1 MESESIV
8 FESLPI
14 PEPVLQG
21 IRDAGFKECTP
32 IQAKTLPISL
42 TGKDVAGQAQTGTG
56 KTAAFLISTFT
67 RLVTHEPMP
76 QKGKQ
81 WVAPRALIIAP
92 TRELALQIERDALL
106 LGKHCEQKIL
116 CVYGGVDYEKQK
128 DSIKKGVDI
137 LIATPGRLIDY
148 YKQKFFSLKGVEV
161 LVIDE
166 ADRLFDMGFIQDVRY
181 ILRNISPYQKRQS
194 MLFSATL
201 NFRVMELC
209 YEHMNEPIPV
219 KIEPDRVV
227 VEKIKQVLYHVGK
240 HEKFNLLLGLLK
252 TETPGKTLI
261 FTNMKST
268 AEKLEAQLKY
278 HDYNVQQISG
288 DLHQKKRIKV
298 LEQFTEGEI
307 DILIATD
314 VASRGLHVDDI
325 THVINYDVPQ
335 DPEDYIHRIGRTA
348 RAGRDGDAITFAC
361 EDYAEHLMAI
371 EDTLKK
377 KIPVEWP
384 EDELF
389 LEPKEGMPAF
399 KRRRPSG
406 PPGRRG
412 DGGGNRRGTP
422 SNGRRPSGGG
432 RSRSGGPKS
441 SSKPGGSSSSKSGAP
456 KSGNRRRRPS
466 GPRKNTSSSGNK

>member
-1 MESESIV
+1 MESEITESETIE
-8 FESLPI
+8 FASLPI

-21 IRDAGFKECTP
+21 IRDAGFTECTP

-42 TGKDVAGQAQTGTG
+42 SGKDVAGQAQTGTG
-56 KTAAFLISTFT
+56 KTAAFLISTFA
-67 RLVTHEPMP
+67 RLLTHEPMP

-81 WVAPRALIIAP
+81 WVAPRSLIIAP

-106 LGKHCEQKIL
+106 LGKHCGLKIL
-116 CVYGGVDYEKQK
+116 CVYGGVDYDKQK
-128 DSIKKGVDI
+128 EAIEKGIDI

-148 YKQKFFSLKGVEV
+148 YKQKLFSLKGVEV

-166 ADRLFDMGFIQDVRY
+166 ADRLFDMGFIVDVRY

-209 YEHMNEPIPV
+209 YEHMNEPVPI
-219 KIEPDRVV
+219 KIEPETVV

-240 HEKFNLLLGLLK
+240 NEKLKLLLGLLK
-252 TETPGKTLI
+252 SETPGKTLI

-268 AEKLEAQLKY
+268 AERLELQLKY
-278 HDYNVQQISG
+278 NDYNAQQISG
-288 DLHQKKRIKV
+288 DLPQKKRIKV
-298 LEQFTEGEI
+298 LEQFTEGDI

-377 KIPVEWP
+377 KIPVDWP
-384 EDELF
+384 DEALF
-389 LEPKEGMPAF
+389 LEPKAGMPVY
-399 KRRRPSG
+399 KRKRPSG
-406 PPGRRG
+406 PPTR
-412 DGGGNRRGTP
+412 GGNSRGGSST
-422 SNGRRPSGGG
+422 GRRPSGGG
-432 RSRSGGPKS
+432 GRSGGPKPS
-441 SSKPGGSSSSKSGAP
+441 GKPGSS
-456 KSGNRRRRPS
+456 SGNRRRRP
-466 GPRKNTSSSGNK
+466 GQR

>member
-1 MESESIV
+1 M
-8 FESLPI
+8 
-14 PEPVLQG
+14 
-21 IRDAGFKECTP
+21 
-32 IQAKTLPISL
+32 
-42 TGKDVAGQAQTGTG
+42 
-56 KTAAFLISTFT
+56 
-67 RLVTHEPMP
+67 
-76 QKGKQ
+76 
-81 WVAPRALIIAP
+81 
-92 TRELALQIERDALL
+92 
-106 LGKHCEQKIL
+106 
-116 CVYGGVDYEKQK
+116 
-128 DSIKKGVDI
+128 
-137 LIATPGRLIDY
+137 
-148 YKQKFFSLKGVEV
+148 
-161 LVIDE
+161 VIDE
-166 ADRLFDMGFIQDVRY
+166 ADRLFDMGFIVDVRY
-181 ILRNISPYQKRQS
+181 ILRNISPYSKRQS

-209 YEHMNEPIPV
+209 YEHMNEPVPV

-252 TETPGKTLI
+252 SETPGKTLI

-268 AEKLEAQLKY
+268 AERLESQLKY
-278 HDYNVQQISG
+278 NDYNAQQISG

-348 RAGRDGDAITFAC
+348 RAGKDGDAITFAC

-384 EDELF
+384 DDALF
-389 LEPKEGMPAF
+389 LEPKEGMPLF

-406 PPGRRG
+406 PPAR
-412 DGGGNRRGTP
+412 GGNSRGAP

-432 RSRSGGPKS
+432 GRSRSGGPKPS
-441 SSKPGGSSSSKSGAP
+441 NKPGGSSD
-456 KSGNRRRRPS
+456 NRRRRPTHT
-466 GPRKNTSSSGNK
+466 RKSTPSSGNK

>member
-1 MESESIV
+1 MESDIVESETIE

-14 PEPVLQG
+14 PEPVLRG
-21 IRDAGFKECTP
+21 IRDAGFKACTP

-42 TGKDVAGQAQTGTG
+42 SGKDVAGQAQTGTG

-81 WVAPRALIIAP
+81 WVAPRSLIIAP

-106 LGKHCEQKIL
+106 LGKHCGLKIL
-116 CVYGGVDYEKQK
+116 CVYGGVDYDKQK
-128 DSIKKGVDI
+128 EAIEKGIDV

-148 YKQKFFSLKGVEV
+148 YKQKLFSLKGVEV

-166 ADRLFDMGFIQDVRY
+166 ADRLFDMGFIVDVRY

-209 YEHMNEPIPV
+209 YEHMNEPVPI
-219 KIEPDRVV
+219 KIEPETVV

-240 HEKFNLLLGLLK
+240 HEKLKLLLGLLK
-252 TETPGKTLI
+252 SETPGKTLI

-268 AEKLEAQLKY
+268 AEKLELQLKY
-278 HDYNVQQISG
+278 HDYNAQQISG
-288 DLHQKKRIKV
+288 DLPQKKRIKV
-298 LEQFTEGEI
+298 LEQFTEGDI

-371 EDTLKK
+371 EETLKK
-377 KIPVEWP
+377 KIPVDWP
-384 EDELF
+384 DDALF
-389 LEPKEGMPAF
+389 LEPKEGMPVY
-399 KRRRPSG
+399 KRKRPTG
-406 PPGRRG
+406 PPTR
-412 DGGGNRRGTP
+412 GGNNRGGSST
-422 SNGRRPSGGG
+422 GRRPSGGG
-432 RSRSGGPKS
+432 GRSGGPKPS
-441 SSKPGGSSSSKSGAP
+441 GKPGSS
-456 KSGNRRRRPS
+456 SGNRRRRP
-466 GPRKNTSSSGNK
+466 GQR

>member
-1 MESESIV
+1 MESEITESETIE
-8 FESLPI
+8 FASLPI

-21 IRDAGFKECTP
+21 IRDAGFTECTP

-42 TGKDVAGQAQTGTG
+42 SGKDVAGQAQTGTG
-56 KTAAFLISTFT
+56 KTAAFLISTFA
-67 RLVTHEPMP
+67 RLLTHEPMP

-81 WVAPRALIIAP
+81 WVAPRSLIIAP

-106 LGKHCEQKIL
+106 LGKHCGLKIL
-116 CVYGGVDYEKQK
+116 CVYGGVDYDKQK
-128 DSIKKGVDI
+128 EAIEKGIDI

-148 YKQKFFSLKGVEV
+148 YKQKLFSLKGVEV

-166 ADRLFDMGFIQDVRY
+166 ADRLFDMGFIVDVRY

-209 YEHMNEPIPV
+209 YEHMNEPVPI
-219 KIEPDRVV
+219 KIEPETVV

-240 HEKFNLLLGLLK
+240 NEKLKLLLGLLK
-252 TETPGKTLI
+252 SETPGKTLI

-268 AEKLEAQLKY
+268 AERLELQLKY
-278 HDYNVQQISG
+278 NDYNAQQISG
-288 DLHQKKRIKV
+288 DLPQKKRIKV
-298 LEQFTEGEI
+298 LEQFTEGDI

-377 KIPVEWP
+377 KIPVDWP
-384 EDELF
+384 DDALF
-389 LEPKEGMPAF
+389 LEPKAGMPVY
-399 KRRRPSG
+399 KRKRPSG
-406 PPGRRG
+406 PPTR
-412 DGGGNRRGTP
+412 GGNSRGGSST
-422 SNGRRPSGGG
+422 GRRPSGGG
-432 RSRSGGPKS
+432 GRSGGPKPS
-441 SSKPGGSSSSKSGAP
+441 GKPGSS
-456 KSGNRRRRPS
+456 SGNRRRRP
-466 GPRKNTSSSGNK
+466 GQR

>member
-1 MESESIV
+1 MESETIE

-14 PEPVLQG
+14 PEVVLQG

-42 TGKDVAGQAQTGTG
+42 SGKDVAGQAQTGTG

-81 WVAPRALIIAP
+81 WIAPRSLIIAP

-106 LGKHCEQKIL
+106 LGKHCGLKIL

-128 DSIKKGVDI
+128 DAIKEGIDV

-148 YKQKFFSLKGVEV
+148 YKQKLFSMKSVEV

-166 ADRLFDMGFIQDVRY
+166 ADRLFDMGFIVDVRY
-181 ILRNISPYQKRQS
+181 ILRNMSPYQKRQS

-209 YEHMNEPIPV
+209 YEHMNEPVPV
-219 KIEPDRVV
+219 KIEPDQVV

-240 HEKFNLLLGLLK
+240 NEKLNLLLGLLK

-268 AEKLEAQLKY
+268 AERLESQLKY
-278 HDYNVQQISG
+278 NEYNAQQISG

-298 LEQFTEGEI
+298 LEQFTEGDI

-361 EDYAEHLMAI
+361 EDYAEHLLAI

-384 EDELF
+384 EDALF
-389 LEPKEGMPAF
+389 LEPKEGMPVF

-406 PPGRRG
+406 PPTRRG
-412 DGGGNRRGTP
+412 DSGNRRGSS

-432 RSRSGGPKS
+432 QSRGRGPKS
-441 SSKPGGSSSSKSGAP
+441 SSKPGGSSS
-456 KSGNRRRRPS
+456 GNRRRPS
-466 GPRKNTSSSGNK
+466 GQGRRTPSSGNK

>member
-1 MESESIV
+1 MELETIE

-14 PEPVLQG
+14 PEPILQG
-21 IRDAGFKECTP
+21 IRDAGFKQCTP

-56 KTAAFLISTFT
+56 KTAAFLISTFA
-67 RLVTHEPMP
+67 RLMTHEPMP
-76 QKGKQ
+76 QTGKQ
-81 WVAPRALIIAP
+81 WIAPRSLIIAP
-92 TRELALQIERDALL
+92 TRELALQIERDALM
-106 LGKHCEQKIL
+106 LGKHCGLKIL

-128 DSIKKGVDI
+128 DAIKEGIDV

-148 YKQKFFSLKGVEV
+148 YKQKLFSLKSVEV
-161 LVIDE
+161 MVIDE
-166 ADRLFDMGFIQDVRY
+166 ADRLFDMGFIADVRY
-181 ILRNISPYQKRQS
+181 LLRNMSPYHKRQS

-219 KIEPDRVV
+219 KIEPDQVV

-252 TETPGKTLI
+252 SETPGKTLI

-268 AEKLEAQLKY
+268 AERLESQLKY
-278 HDYNVQQISG
+278 NDYNAQQISG
-288 DLHQKKRIKV
+288 DLPQKKRIKV
-298 LEQFTEGEI
+298 LEQFTEGDI

-371 EDTLKK
+371 EETLKK
-377 KIPVEWP
+377 KIPVDWP
-384 EDELF
+384 DDALF
-389 LEPKEGMPAF
+389 LEPKEGMPVY

-406 PPGRRG
+406 PPGRGGSSRG
-412 DGGGNRRGTP
+412 AP
-422 SNGRRPSGGG
+422 PNGRRPSGGGG

-441 SSKPGGSSSSKSGAP
+441 SSKPGGSSS
-456 KSGNRRRRPS
+456 GNRRRRPS
-466 GPRKNTSSSGNK
+466 GPRKSSSSSGNK

>member
-1 MESESIV
+1 MESEITESETIE
-8 FESLPI
+8 FASLPI

-42 TGKDVAGQAQTGTG
+42 SGKDVAGQAQTGTG

-81 WVAPRALIIAP
+81 WIAPRSLIIAP

-106 LGKHCEQKIL
+106 LGKHCGLKIL
-116 CVYGGVDYEKQK
+116 CVYGGVDYDKQK
-128 DSIKKGVDI
+128 EAIEKGIDV

-148 YKQKFFSLKGVEV
+148 YKQKLFSLKGVEV

-166 ADRLFDMGFIQDVRY
+166 ADRLFDMGFIVDVRY

-209 YEHMNEPIPV
+209 YEHMNEPVPI
-219 KIEPDRVV
+219 KIEPETVV

-240 HEKFNLLLGLLK
+240 NEKLKLLLGLLK
-252 TETPGKTLI
+252 SETPGKTLI

-268 AEKLEAQLKY
+268 AEKLELQLKY
-278 HDYNVQQISG
+278 HDYNAQQISG
-288 DLHQKKRIKV
+288 DLPQKKRIKV
-298 LEQFTEGEI
+298 LEQFTEGDI

-371 EDTLKK
+371 EETLKK
-377 KIPVEWP
+377 KIPVDWP
-384 EDELF
+384 DEALF
-389 LEPKEGMPAF
+389 LEPKAGMPVY
-399 KRRRPSG
+399 KRKRPTG
-406 PPGRRG
+406 PPTRG
-412 DGGGNRRGTP
+412 GSSRGGSST
-422 SNGRRPSGGG
+422 GRRPSGGQSRG
-432 RSRSGGPKS
+432 RGPKPAG
-441 SSKPGGSSSSKSGAP
+441 KPGSS
-456 KSGNRRRRPS
+456 SGNRRRRP
-466 GPRKNTSSSGNK
+466 GQR

>member
-1 MESESIV
+1 MESETIE

-42 TGKDVAGQAQTGTG
+42 SGKDVAGQAQTGTG

-81 WVAPRALIIAP
+81 WIAPRSLIIAP
-92 TRELALQIERDALL
+92 TRELALQIERDAQL
-106 LGKHCEQKIL
+106 LGKHCGLKIL
-116 CVYGGVDYEKQK
+116 CIYGGVDYEKQK
-128 DSIKKGVDI
+128 DSIKKGIDI

-148 YKQKFFSLKGVEV
+148 YKQKLFSLKSVEV
-161 LVIDE
+161 VVIDE
-166 ADRLFDMGFIQDVRY
+166 ADRLFDMGFIVDVRY
-181 ILRNISPYQKRQS
+181 IMRNMSHYTKRQS

-219 KIEPDRVV
+219 KIEPDQVV
-227 VEKIKQVLYHVGK
+227 VDKIKQVLYHVGK

-252 TETPGKTLI
+252 SETPGKTLI

-278 HDYNVQQISG
+278 NDYNAQQISG

-298 LEQFTEGEI
+298 LEQFTEGDI

-348 RAGRDGDAITFAC
+348 RAGKDGDAITFAC
-361 EDYAEHLMAI
+361 EDYAEHLLAI

-377 KIPVEWP
+377 KIPVDWP
-384 EDELF
+384 DDAMF

-399 KRRRPSG
+399 KRRRSG
-406 PPGRRG
+406 PPARRS
-412 DGGGNRRGTP
+412 DGGGNRRGSS
-422 SNGRRPSGGG
+422 SNGRRPGKSGGRG
-432 RSRSGGPKS
+432 CGPKS
-441 SSKPGGSSSSKSGAP
+441 SGKSGSSNSKRSGSP
-456 KSGNRRRRPS
+456 KSGNRRRRPTS
-466 GPRKNTSSSGNK
+466 QRKRTPSGNK

>member
-1 MESESIV
+1 MESETIE

-14 PEPVLQG
+14 PEVVLQG

-42 TGKDVAGQAQTGTG
+42 AGKDVAGQAQTGTG

-81 WVAPRALIIAP
+81 WIAPRSLVIAP
-92 TRELALQIERDALL
+92 TRELALQIERDALM
-106 LGKHCEQKIL
+106 LGKHCGLKIL

-128 DSIKKGVDI
+128 DAIKEGIDV

-148 YKQKFFSLKGVEV
+148 YKQKLFSLKSVEV

-166 ADRLFDMGFIQDVRY
+166 ADRLFDMGFIVDVRY
-181 ILRNISPYQKRQS
+181 ILRNMSPYHKRQS

-219 KIEPDRVV
+219 TIEPDKMVV
-227 VEKIKQVLYHVGK
+227 DKVKQVLYHVGK
-240 HEKFNLLLGLLK
+240 HEKLKLLLGLLK
-252 TETPGKTLI
+252 SETPGKTLV

-278 HDYNVQQISG
+278 NGYNAQQISG

-298 LEQFTEGEI
+298 LEQFTEGDI

-348 RAGRDGDAITFAC
+348 RAGKDGDAITFAC

-377 KIPVEWP
+377 KIPVDWP
-384 EDELF
+384 DDALF

-399 KRRRPSG
+399 RRRRPSG
-406 PPGRRG
+406 PPTRRG
-412 DGGGNRRGTP
+412 EGGGNRRGSS
-422 SNGRRPSGGG
+422 SNGRRPSGGQSRG
-432 RSRSGGPKS
+432 RGPKS
-441 SSKPGGSSSSKSGAP
+441 SGKPGGSSSAKSSSS
-456 KSGNRRRRPS
+456 SGNRRRRPS
-466 GPRKNTSSSGNK
+466 TQRKRTPSSGNK

>member
-1 MESESIV
+1 MESETIE

-14 PEPVLQG
+14 PEPILQG

-42 TGKDVAGQAQTGTG
+42 SGKDVAGQAQTGTG

-67 RLVTHEPMP
+67 RLITHEAMP

-81 WVAPRALIIAP
+81 WIAPRSLVIAP
-92 TRELALQIERDALL
+92 TRELALQIERDALM
-106 LGKHCEQKIL
+106 LGKHCGLKIL

-128 DSIKKGVDI
+128 DAIKEGVDL

-148 YKQKFFSLKGVEV
+148 YKQKLFSLKSVEV
-161 LVIDE
+161 MVIDE
-166 ADRLFDMGFIQDVRY
+166 ADRLFDMGFIADVRY
-181 ILRNISPYQKRQS
+181 LLRNMSPYHKRQS

-209 YEHMNEPIPV
+209 YEHMNEPVPV
-219 KIEPDRVV
+219 KIEPDQVV

-252 TETPGKTLI
+252 SETPGKTLI

-268 AEKLEAQLKY
+268 AERLESQLKY
-278 HDYNVQQISG
+278 NDYNAQQISG

-298 LEQFTEGEI
+298 LEQFTEGDI

-371 EDTLKK
+371 EETLKK
-377 KIPVEWP
+377 KIPVDWP
-384 EDELF
+384 DDALF
-389 LEPKEGMPAF
+389 MEPKEGMPVY

-406 PPGRRG
+406 PPTRG
-412 DGGGNRRGTP
+412 GSSRGAP
-422 SNGRRPSGGG
+422 SNGRRPSGGQSRG
-432 RSRSGGPKS
+432 RGPKS
-441 SSKPGGSSSSKSGAP
+441 SSKPGGSSS
-456 KSGNRRRRPS
+456 GNRRRRPS
-466 GPRKNTSSSGNK
+466 GPRKSSSSSGNK

>member
-1 MESESIV
+1 MESEITESETIE
-8 FESLPI
+8 FASLPI

-21 IRDAGFKECTP
+21 IRDAGFTECTP

-42 TGKDVAGQAQTGTG
+42 SGKDVAGQAQTGTG
-56 KTAAFLISTFT
+56 KTAAFLISTFA
-67 RLVTHEPMP
+67 RLLTHEPMP

-81 WVAPRALIIAP
+81 WVAPRSLIIAP

-106 LGKHCEQKIL
+106 LGKHCGLKIL
-116 CVYGGVDYEKQK
+116 CVYGGVDYDKQK
-128 DSIKKGVDI
+128 EAIEKGIDI

-148 YKQKFFSLKGVEV
+148 YKQKLFSLKGVEV

-166 ADRLFDMGFIQDVRY
+166 ADRLFDMGFIVDVRY

-209 YEHMNEPIPV
+209 YEHMNEPVPI
-219 KIEPDRVV
+219 KIEPETVV

-240 HEKFNLLLGLLK
+240 NEKLKLLLGLLK
-252 TETPGKTLI
+252 SETPGKTLI

-268 AEKLEAQLKY
+268 AERLELQLKY
-278 HDYNVQQISG
+278 NDYNAQQISG
-288 DLHQKKRIKV
+288 DLPQKKRIKV
-298 LEQFTEGEI
+298 LEQFTEGDI

-371 EDTLKK
+371 EETLKK
-377 KIPVEWP
+377 KIPVDWP
-384 EDELF
+384 DDALF
-389 LEPKEGMPAF
+389 LEPKEGMPVY
-399 KRRRPSG
+399 KRKRPTG
-406 PPGRRG
+406 PPTR
-412 DGGGNRRGTP
+412 GGNNRGGSSTD
-422 SNGRRPSGGG
+422 RRPSGGG
-432 RSRSGGPKS
+432 GRSGGPKPS
-441 SSKPGGSSSSKSGAP
+441 GKPGSS
-456 KSGNRRRRPS
+456 SGNRRRRP
-466 GPRKNTSSSGNK
+466 GQR

>member
-1 MESESIV
+1 MESETVESEIV
-8 FESLPI
+8 EFESLPI
-14 PEPVLQG
+14 PESVLQG

-32 IQAKTLPISL
+32 IQAKTLPIALS
-42 TGKDVAGQAQTGTG
+42 GKDVAGQAQTGTG
-56 KTAAFLISTFT
+56 KTATFLISTFT
-67 RLVTHEPMP
+67 RLLNNKPMP
-76 QKGKQ
+76 QTGKQ
-81 WVAPRALIIAP
+81 WIAPRSLIIAP

-106 LGKHCEQKIL
+106 LGKHCGLKIL
-116 CVYGGVDYEKQK
+116 CVYGGVDYDKQK
-128 DSIKKGVDI
+128 EAIAKGVDV

-148 YKQKFFSLKGVEV
+148 YKQKLFSLKSVEV
-161 LVIDE
+161 MVIDE
-166 ADRLFDMGFIQDVRY
+166 ADRLFDMGFIVDVRY

-209 YEHMNEPIPV
+209 YEHMNEPVPI
-219 KIEPDRVV
+219 KIEPETIV

-240 HEKFNLLLGLLK
+240 NEKLKLLLGLLK
-252 TETPGKTLI
+252 SETPGKTLI

-268 AEKLEAQLKY
+268 AEKLELQLKY
-278 HDYNVQQISG
+278 NDYNAQQISG
-288 DLHQKKRIKV
+288 DLPQKKRIRV

-371 EDTLKK
+371 EETLKK
-377 KIPVEWP
+377 KIPVDWP
-384 EDELF
+384 DDALF
-389 LEPKEGMPAF
+389 LEPKAGMPVY
-399 KRRRPSG
+399 KRKRPSG
-406 PPGRRG
+406 PPTR
-412 DGGGNRRGTP
+412 GGNSRGGPPT
-422 SNGRRPSGGG
+422 GRRPGG
-432 RSRSGGPKS
+432 GGPKPS
-441 SSKPGGSSSSKSGAP
+441 GKPGSS
-456 KSGNRRRRPS
+456 SGNRRRRP
-466 GPRKNTSSSGNK
+466 GQR

>member
-1 MESESIV
+1 MESETIE

-14 PEPVLQG
+14 PEVVLQG

-42 TGKDVAGQAQTGTG
+42 SGKDVAGQAQTGTG

-67 RLVTHEPMP
+67 RLITHEPMP

-81 WVAPRALIIAP
+81 WIAPRSLIIAP
-92 TRELALQIERDALL
+92 TRELALQIERDALM
-106 LGKHCEQKIL
+106 LGKHCGLKIL

-128 DSIKKGVDI
+128 DAIKDGIDV

-148 YKQKFFSLKGVEV
+148 YKQKLFSLKSVEV
-161 LVIDE
+161 MVIDE
-166 ADRLFDMGFIQDVRY
+166 ADRLFDMGFIADVRY
-181 ILRNISPYQKRQS
+181 LLRNMSPYHKRQS

-219 KIEPDRVV
+219 KIEPDVVV

-240 HEKFNLLLGLLK
+240 HEKLNLLLGLLK
-252 TETPGKTLI
+252 SETPGKTLI

-268 AEKLEAQLKY
+268 AERLESQLKY
-278 HDYNVQQISG
+278 NEYNAQQISG

-298 LEQFTEGEI
+298 LEQFTEGDI

-371 EDTLKK
+371 EETLKK

-384 EDELF
+384 DDALF
-389 LEPKEGMPAF
+389 MEPKEGMPVF

-406 PPGRRG
+406 PPTRSGSSRG
-412 DGGGNRRGTP
+412 AP
-422 SNGRRPSGGG
+422 SNGRRPSGSGG
-432 RSRSGGPKS
+432 RGRGPKS
-441 SSKPGGSSSSKSGAP
+441 SSKPGGSSS
-456 KSGNRRRRPS
+456 GNRRRRPS
-466 GPRKNTSSSGNK
+466 GPRKSSSSSGNK

>member
-1 MESESIV
+1 MESETVESEIV
-8 FESLPI
+8 EFESLPI
-14 PEPVLQG
+14 PESVLQG

-32 IQAKTLPISL
+32 IQAKTLPIALS
-42 TGKDVAGQAQTGTG
+42 GKDVAGQAQTGTG
-56 KTAAFLISTFT
+56 KTATFLISTFT
-67 RLVTHEPMP
+67 RLLNNKPMP
-76 QKGKQ
+76 QIGKQ
-81 WVAPRALIIAP
+81 WIAPRSLIIAP

-106 LGKHCEQKIL
+106 LGKHCGLKIL
-116 CVYGGVDYEKQK
+116 CVYGGVDYDKQK
-128 DSIKKGVDI
+128 EAIEKGVDV

-148 YKQKFFSLKGVEV
+148 YKQKLFSLKSVEV
-161 LVIDE
+161 MVIDE
-166 ADRLFDMGFIQDVRY
+166 ADRLFDMGFIVDVRY

-209 YEHMNEPIPV
+209 YEHMNEPVPI
-219 KIEPDRVV
+219 KIEPETIV

-240 HEKFNLLLGLLK
+240 NEKLKLLLGLLK
-252 TETPGKTLI
+252 SETPGKTLI

-268 AEKLEAQLKY
+268 AEKLELQLKY
-278 HDYNVQQISG
+278 NDYNAQQISG
-288 DLHQKKRIKV
+288 DLPQKKRIRV

-384 EDELF
+384 EDSMF
-389 LEPKEGMPAF
+389 LEPKEGMPVY
-399 KRRRPSG
+399 KRKRPSG
-406 PPGRRG
+406 PPTRG
-412 DGGGNRRGTP
+412 GSSRGGP

-432 RSRSGGPKS
+432 GQSRGRGA
-441 SSKPGGSSSSKSGAP
+441 KPT
-456 KSGNRRRRPS
+456 GNRQRRP
-466 GPRKNTSSSGNK
+466 GQR

>member
-1 MESESIV
+1 MELETID

-14 PEPVLQG
+14 PESVLQG

-32 IQAKTLPISL
+32 VQAKTLPITL
-42 TGKDVAGQAQTGTG
+42 AGKDVAGQAQTGTG

-67 RLVTHEPMP
+67 RLVTHERPE

-81 WVAPRALIIAP
+81 WIAPRALIIAP
-92 TRELALQIERDALL
+92 TRELALQIERDARL
-106 LGKHCEQKIL
+106 LGKHCGQKIL

-128 DSIKKGVDI
+128 DAIKEGVDV

-148 YKQKFFSLKGVEV
+148 YKQKLFSLKTIEV
-161 LVIDE
+161 MVIDE
-166 ADRLFDMGFIQDVRY
+166 ADRLFDMGFIVDVRY
-181 ILRNISPYQKRQS
+181 IMRNVSPYDKRQS

-209 YEHMNEPIPV
+209 YEHMNDPVPI
-219 KIEPDRVV
+219 KIEPEKVV
-227 VEKIKQVLYHVGK
+227 VDQVKQVLYHVGK
-240 HEKFNLLLGLLK
+240 QEKFNLLLGLLK
-252 TETPGKTLI
+252 SETPGKTLI

-268 AEKLEAQLKY
+268 AERLESQLKY
-278 HDYNVQQISG
+278 NDYDARQISG

-298 LEQFTEGEI
+298 LQQFTEGEI

-314 VASRGLHVDDI
+314 VASRGLHIDDI

-348 RAGRDGDAITFAC
+348 RAGKDGDAITFAC

-371 EDTLKK
+371 EETLKH

-384 EDELF
+384 EDDMF
-389 LEPKEGMPAF
+389 LAPKEGMPVF

-406 PPGRRG
+406 PPARRG
-412 DGGGNRRGTP
+412 SGP
-422 SNGRRPSGGG
+422 SNGRRPAPPRG
-432 RSRSGGPKS
+432 RGPKS
-441 SSKPGGSSSSKSGAP
+441 SSSRG
-456 KSGNRRRRPS
+456 RRPS
-466 GPRKNTSSSGNK
+466 GPRRRPSSSGNK